1 MATPSKIFRQIIV
14 ATVGIPLLIV
24 GIILIPVPGPGLL
37 VCFIALLI
45 LAAEFESLK
54 PMRDKAKAKLKL
66 IYDKA
71 KERQDRINK
80 KLE

>member
-1 MATPSKIFRQIIV
+1 MATPPKLVRQIAV
-14 ATVGIPLLIV
+14 AAVGVPMLII
-24 GIILIPVPGPGLL
+24 GLILIPVPGPGLL
-37 VCFIALLI
+37 ICFIALLI

-54 PMRDKAKAKLKL
+54 PMRDKSKAKLKL

-80 KLE
+80 KFE

>member
-1 MATPSKIFRQIIV
+1 MATPPKLVRQIAV
-14 ATVGIPLLIV
+14 AAVGIPLLIL

-37 VCFIALLI
+37 VSFIALFI

-54 PMRDKAKAKLKL
+54 PLRDKSKTKLKQ

-71 KERQDRINK
+71 KERQNRINK
-80 KLE
+80 KMD

>member
-1 MATPSKIFRQIIV
+1 MAKPPKIVRQIVV
-14 ATVGIPLLIV
+14 AAFGIPLLIV

-45 LAAEFESLK
+45 LAAEFDSLK
-54 PMRDKAKAKLKL
+54 PMRDKAKAKLKE

>member
-1 MATPSKIFRQIIV
+1 MATPPKIIRQIAV
-14 ATVGIPLLIV
+14 AAVGLPLLVV

-45 LAAEFESLK
+45 LAAEFDSLK
-54 PMRDKAKAKLKL
+54 PVRDKAKAKLKT

-71 KERQDRINK
+71 KERQDKINK

>member
-1 MATPSKIFRQIIV
+1 MAAPPKIIRQIVV
-14 ATVGIPLLIV
+14 AAIGIPLLII

-45 LAAEFESLK
+45 LAAEFDSLK
-54 PMRDKAKAKLKL
+54 PMRDKVKAKLKD